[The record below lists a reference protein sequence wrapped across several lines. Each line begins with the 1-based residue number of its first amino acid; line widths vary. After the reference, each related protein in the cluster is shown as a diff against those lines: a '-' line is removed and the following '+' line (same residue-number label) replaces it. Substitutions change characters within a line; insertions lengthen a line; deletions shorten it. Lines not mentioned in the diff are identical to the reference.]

1 MIRTEKILH
10 LKNNR
15 GRRLRVVREHYL
27 REEVPCYSSV
37 CQAGCPNGT
46 VFTELPQNQHNT
58 EYMYIYIVVAAQ
70 PSFTLFKKNIFIKQK
85 ITFT

>member
-1 MIRTEKILH
+1 M
-10 LKNNR
+10 
-15 GRRLRVVREHYL
+15 VREHYL

-70 PSFTLFKKNIFIKQK
+70 PSFTLFF
-85 ITFT
+85 